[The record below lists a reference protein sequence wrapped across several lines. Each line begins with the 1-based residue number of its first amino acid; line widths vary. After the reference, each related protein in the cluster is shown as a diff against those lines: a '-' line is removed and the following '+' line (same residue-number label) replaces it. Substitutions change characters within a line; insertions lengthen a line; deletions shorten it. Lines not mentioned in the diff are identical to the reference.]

1 MHSTQLGEIDSR
13 VVLKGRKF
21 QVLVSETGFNLDEM
35 AGILRH
41 STTHAGTQTQ
51 IAEVQAIIGLFQMGP
66 RTGNQVM
73 NETYAD
79 NMIDL
84 LRKECPKGR
93 ISGLM
98 SIRETAKYPVIS
110 GEVVRLTGYCLEEG
124 A

>member
-1 MHSTQLGEIDSR
+1 MHSAQLGEIDSR
-13 VVLKGRKF
+13 VVSKGRRF
-21 QVLVSETGFNLDEM
+21 QVLVSEMGFNLDE
-35 AGILRH
+35 AGSILRH
-41 STTHAGTQTQ
+41 STNHVGTQNQ
-51 IAEVQAIIGLFQMGP
+51 IAEAQAIIGLFQMGP

-79 NMIDL
+79 SMIDL

>member
-21 QVLVSETGFNLDEM
+21 QVLVSETGFNLDEV
-35 AGILRH
+35 AGILRQT
-41 STTHAGTQTQ
+41 TTHAGTQNQ

-98 SIRETAKYPVIS
+98 SVRETAKYPVIS